1 MDALIFCSLCNS
13 IPAAGIWNYQNVG
26 GVNKPVCHDCNK
38 DLQEYLAKPFFQQ
51 LDVIDEL
58 LAEANI
64 TPPEQGG
71 FIHDEPI
78 DLNREHSDMDAAQPT
93 TPPHGG
99 ESKATNE

>member
-13 IPAAGIWNYQNVG
+13 IPASGTWNYQNVG

-38 DLQEYLAKPFFQQ
+38 DLQEYNKRPFFEQ

-58 LAEANI
+58 LAEANK
-64 TPPEQGG
+64 
-71 FIHDEPI
+71 
-78 DLNREHSDMDAAQPT
+78 DLNREHSDMDAAQQT
-93 TPPHGG
+93 TPPNSG